1 MTTQSQAIPAVEAGP
16 TEDFQTGQVATIV
29 GGHFVHDTFSAF
41 LSPLL
46 PLIIEKMGLT
56 LAAAGVLWGFNQ
68 VPALLNPFIGYM
80 ADRVSVRY
88 FVILAPAITATL
100 MSLLGFVTDYWVLAT
115 LLLVTGVSVA
125 AFHAP
130 APAMIARLSGNRL
143 GKGMSWFMAGGELG
157 RTVGPLLAVW
167 AVSVWTLD
175 GFYRLMGLGWL
186 TSVILYWR
194 LRDIPARAAQRP
206 QWAELWPVAR
216 RLFGPLLAV
225 MAPREFMLAA
235 LTVYLPTF
243 MSREGASLW
252 VAGAALSIWE
262 LAGIGGALTSG
273 TLSDRLGRKTV
284 LLVMTAASSVF
295 MLAFLYTGG
304 WRLVPV
310 LLALGFTS
318 LSITPVMLA
327 MVQEQ
332 LPKNRALAN
341 GLFLAMAFLLRPA
354 AAFVVGW
361 LGDQYGLRPAFWWAA
376 VASLAA
382 VPMVFLLPQLEKSEW
397 RIANGE

>member
-1 MTTQSQAIPAVEAGP
+1 
-16 TEDFQTGQVATIV
+16 
-29 GGHFVHDTFSAF
+29 
-41 LSPLL
+41 
-46 PLIIEKMGLT
+46 
-56 LAAAGVLWGFNQ
+56 
-68 VPALLNPFIGYM
+68 
-80 ADRVSVRY
+80 
-88 FVILAPAITATL
+88 
-100 MSLLGFVTDYWVLAT
+100 
-115 LLLVTGVSVA
+115 
-125 AFHAP
+125 
-130 APAMIARLSGNRL
+130 
-143 GKGMSWFMAGGELG
+143 
-157 RTVGPLLAVW
+157 
-167 AVSVWTLD
+167 
-175 GFYRLMGLGWL
+175 MGLGWL